1 MEPLSALP
9 QRERPDY
16 VFAVIARF
24 QVQPGQVD
32 TVIELLNRA
41 AVPSLAEP
49 GCHLYTANQDAS
61 DPNLIVM
68 YEQYDDADAFQRH
81 LESPHVRDLVAGKI
95 VPLLE
100 SRSRET
106 FTVVTAK

>member
-1 MEPLSALP
+1 
-9 QRERPDY
+9 

-24 QVQPGQVD
+24 QVQPGHVE
-32 TVIELLNRA
+32 TVIDLLNQA
-41 AVPSLAEP
+41 AGPSLAEP
-49 GCHLYTANQDAS
+49 GCHLYAANQDLA

-68 YEQYDDADAFQRH
+68 YEQYDDAEAFQRH
-81 LESPHVRDLVAGKI
+81 LDSAHCRELVVGKI

-106 FTVVTAK
+106 FTVVTTP